1 METYS
6 IAGEWR
12 GHYDYDEISGHGAD
26 FTVHFSD
33 IEGRLTGTV
42 LDNSPAGKATLT
54 GTFSFPQIQ
63 FEKVYLEASEA
74 VIVNEEKKFVP
85 FKILGIELPIRRQIL
100 TKTMYKEVFGLPITY
115 DGSMS
120 DDGMILNGVWSFKNQ
135 TGPAT
140 TGKWSA
146 NRMNKQANEI

>member
-1 METYS
+1 METHS

-33 IEGRLTGTV
+33 IEGRLAGTV
-42 LDNSPAGKATLT
+42 LDNSPAGKATIT

-74 VIVNEEKKFVP
+74 VIVNEEKNSVP
-85 FKILGIELPIRRQIL
+85 FKIFGIELPIRRQIL
-100 TKTMYKEVFGLPITY
+100 TKTMYKGVFGLPIRY
-115 DGSMS
+115 EGSMS
-120 DDGMILNGVWSFKNQ
+120 DDGMILNGIWSLTNHN
-135 TGPAT
+135 GLAT

-146 NRMNKQANEI
+146 NRMNKQENET